1 MPWYVHS
8 THIVNVAFI
17 VCMCAHLH
25 LTLCNSMDCSLPGSS
40 ANEVFQARISEWVA
54 ISYSRGSS
62 QPRHHLCL
70 LHLLHWQV
78 DSLPLAPPGKH
89 LLLSF
94 AKLLQ
99 LCLTLCD
106 TINCILPGSSVHGI
120 LQARILEWVAIPF
133 SRASSRPSEGTCIS
147 NVSCIGRLVL
157 YTRITWQAQE
167 AFVSIETK
175 IPLYLLQSYKT
186 LTSFA
191 YPLSPY

>member
-1 MPWYVHS
+1 MR
-8 THIVNVAFI
+8 
-17 VCMCAHLH
+17 AHLH
-25 LTLCNSMDCSLPGSS
+25 LTLCNFMDCSLPGSS
-40 ANEVFQARISEWVA
+40 AHEVPQARIPEWVA

-70 LHLLHWQV
+70 LHFLRWQV

-89 LLLSF
+89 LLLCF

-133 SRASSRPSEGTCIS
+133 SRGSSRPSEGTCIS
-147 NVSCIGRLVL
+147 KVSCIGRLVL
-157 YTRITWQAQE
+157 YTHITWQAQE

-175 IPLYLLQSYKT
+175 HLPLTKLQN
-186 LTSFA
+186 FDFVC
-191 YPLSPY
+191 LSLESVLKKRS